1 MEKDYKLGEL
11 FSIRNGVNIKQTKI
25 PEGVPI
31 TRIETISEGFVDL
44 EKVGYASIKNDLY
57 KDYYL
62 QNGDILMSHIN
73 SELHLGKVAYVED
86 LPYPVIHGMNLLCL
100 KIQRPNIFSKY
111 LFYYFRTS
119 SFKIQ
124 LRKIIKHSVN
134 QASFRI
140 SDLSNIIVHVPE
152 IEQQKRIVEIL
163 DICVSLLRKR
173 QESIILLDE
182 LVNSVFN
189 RLFGD
194 PVKNDRKWECN
205 PIGKYTDYIVPG
217 RDKPKSFT
225 GEIPWI
231 TTSDVKELSYITQS
245 SNKVG
250 LTLEEI
256 NEVRAKI
263 IPVGSIIMTCVGDL
277 GITSINEKEVV
288 VNQQLHTYQC
298 HKDVNNIFIMYALS
312 FQKKY
317 MYRMATTT
325 TIPYMNKTTC
335 NNIPIIC
342 PPLPLQNQF
351 AEIVQKAEA
360 IKQRFQKSLEE
371 LNHLYQSL
379 SQRAF
384 QGKLDLSR
392 LDVEEELEKFQEK
405 QQIKMQESVENML
418 LRDSAVYYEV
428 PRVKEPTDKLSQS
441 VSEFPLSENTAGREK
456 GYRLFNIEQIAESIK
471 KRYTGFHFSFEM
483 LYRFLSRGLFL
494 DVPYYSSEELKKR
507 PSLNSEQDIRWFI
520 HSAIVNVDRGENERR
535 LLNPFI
541 RLEQHFYNAEKENMT
556 LRLVDED
563 YQLLRKRNKKE
574 RSGIYFSIKET

>member
-44 EKVGYASIKNDLY
+44 EKVGYASIKNDSY

-73 SELHLGKVAYVED
+73 SELHLGKVAYIED

-111 LFYYFRTS
+111 LFYYFKTS

-134 QASFRI
+134 QASFGI

-163 DICVSLLRKR
+163 DICVSLIQKR
-173 QESIILLDE
+173 QESITLLDE

-194 PVKNDRKWECN
+194 PISGRQYPFVSFKEISKVRQGLQIPIAQRKTE
-205 PIGKYTDYIVPG
+205 K
-217 RDKPKSFT
+217 
-225 GEIPWI
+225 GENCLP
-231 TTSDVKELSYITQS
+231 YITNQYLNGGKVAEYIENPR
-245 SNKVG
+245 SNV
-250 LTLEEI
+250 I
-256 NEVRAKI
+256 
-263 IPVGSIIMTCVGDL
+263 
-277 GITSINEKEVV
+277 
-288 VNQQLHTYQC
+288 C
-298 HKDVNNIFIMYALS
+298 HKDDILMTRTGNTGIVVTDVEGVFHNNFFLIDYDRKSVNKEYLIS
-312 FQKKY
+312 FLKFPVIRKILIKK
-317 MYRMATTT
+317 ASVT
-325 TIPYMNKTTC
+325 TIPDLNHGDFYSLKL
-335 NNIPIIC
+335 PL

-351 AEIVQKAEA
+351 AEIVQKAEI

-392 LDVEEELEKFQEK
+392 LDVEEELEKFQGK
-405 QQIKMQESVENML
+405 QQIKMRESVENML
-418 LRDSAVYYEV
+418 LSD
-428 PRVKEPTDKLSQS
+428 
-441 VSEFPLSENTAGREK
+441 
-456 GYRLFNIEQIAESIK
+456 
-471 KRYTGFHFSFEM
+471 
-483 LYRFLSRGLFL
+483 
-494 DVPYYSSEELKKR
+494 
-507 PSLNSEQDIRWFI
+507 
-520 HSAIVNVDRGENERR
+520 
-535 LLNPFI
+535 
-541 RLEQHFYNAEKENMT
+541 
-556 LRLVDED
+556 
-563 YQLLRKRNKKE
+563 
-574 RSGIYFSIKET
+574 